1 MQRSLLFK
9 ILAILGLS
17 VLICIALAM
26 IQATIEERSQFRQAA
41 IDSIAKTNVREQTV
55 TGPIMVIRYTDEYE
69 EEVAVSDGKETGKQM
84 VARSVEARHLVF
96 PNELAIESQFDTDRR
111 HRGIHQVLVYSGKH
125 KMQGNFIVPAL
136 ADLPRATPKSRL
148 TLGRATVV
156 LGVSDVRGILNIPT
170 ITVGEQVA
178 EFQQTTE
185 LAGVASGIHANLAPL
200 SLDKPYKVGFAMGL
214 GLDGIER
221 QNYVPVG
228 KNNKV
233 HAKSAWPHPQFGGDF
248 LPSVRDRT
256 INDAGFDANW
266 QVSSLSTTAQ
276 KQILD
281 LENGIARDGPR
292 GGLESFS
299 IGFVE
304 PVNVYSLAERA
315 TKYGL
320 LFIALTFA
328 AFFMFE
334 IMKQLPIHPVQYL
347 LVGLA
352 LAMFFLLMVSL
363 SEHIEFALAYLIAS
377 AACILLIGF
386 YLSYVLRNW
395 KRGVGFAVAL
405 TALYGALY
413 GLLISESNALVM
425 GSILLFA
432 VLAAVMVATRK
443 IDWYSLGKAGGSMN
457 VPGEGPVL

>member
-1 MQRSLLFK
+1 MQRALLFK
-9 ILAILGLS
+9 LIAILGLS
-17 VLICIALAM
+17 VLISIALAM
-26 IQATIEERSQFRQAA
+26 INSTIEERAQFRQAA
-41 IDSIAKTNVREQTV
+41 IDSIAKTNVREQTI
-55 TGPIMVIRYTDEYE
+55 TGPILVIRYTDEYE
-69 EEVAVSDGKETGKQM
+69 EEIAVADGQETRKQL
-84 VARSVEARHLVF
+84 VKRTLAARHLVF
-96 PNELAIESQFDTDRR
+96 PNELSIDSLFDTDRR

-125 KMQGNFIVPAL
+125 KLTGNFIVPAL
-136 ADLPRATPKSRL
+136 ADLPRTSTGSRL
-148 TLGRATVV
+148 KLDRASIA

-170 ITVGEQVA
+170 IRLEDQEV

-185 LAGVASGIHANLAPL
+185 LAGVGSGMHANLEAL
-200 SLDKPYKVGFAMGL
+200 NLDKSNRMAFAMQL
-214 GLDGIER
+214 DLDGIER
-221 QNYVPVG
+221 QNFVPVG

-256 INDAGFDANW
+256 ISDAGFDAKW

-281 LENGIARDGPR
+281 LENGASRDGPHAE
-292 GGLESFS
+292 LESFS

-334 IMKQLPIHPVQYL
+334 IIKRLPIHPVQYL

-363 SEHIEFALAYLIAS
+363 SEHIAFAVAYLIAS
-377 AACILLIGF
+377 AACIALIGF

-395 KRGVGFAVAL
+395 KRGLGFAVAL

-443 IDWYSLGKAGGSMN
+443 IDWYNIGKGDDAPMEVRG
-457 VPGEGPVL
+457 